1 MNRYVEQIAHEI
13 LVGLDVEERGQ
24 KYETARLLARRL
36 IVAVTR
42 DLTAVVSVAVAKG
55 KDPVDRMNELRR
67 RFEDDLA
74 SAEMDAGEY
83 EAALRRS
90 GK

>member
-13 LVGLDVEERGQ
+13 LVGLDVKERGQ

-42 DLTAVVSVAVAKG
+42 DLTAVVSVAIAKG
-55 KDPVDRMNELRR
+55 KDPVERINELRR
-67 RFEDDLA
+67 LFEDDLA
-74 SAEMDAGEY
+74 PVKMDVGEY

-90 GK
+90 R